1 MYNMKRT
8 LLWVIFSILFYNN
21 SFGQNILRGKVMDKL
36 SLDPLPYVTV
46 FNPKINNGT
55 TTNDTGYFE
64 LDIPEGTDSVLF
76 VYLGYDDYILKGKM
90 LRKDSV
96 AIYMM
101 PDGLLLEEVVI
112 KAPKKT
118 KKDTLAHEIFKN
130 VVAHKEDNREK
141 SHATTQ
147 FEEYDK
153 TVLSLFNIKSSI
165 KNRKVLRPF
174 RFILENQ
181 DSTETGSKFIPLIL
195 KETISEKYYQ
205 NDPKKNKTIVTASK
219 VSGIEQLRFSD
230 LLDLQFDNVDV
241 YANKMDMNGKSFQM
255 PFADGGLFNYKYFVL
270 DSNRND
276 KGELRYQLGFVP
288 RNKGDMAFVGKAW
301 IHEPTWAVEHIEL
314 TLDKRTNI
322 NYVNDFQFTQSFM
335 QINDRDWFK
344 VGETRSTNIAFTK
357 RKHSKSIRMY
367 RYSSRKNI
375 QVDVPLKDTIFKGND
390 VEFQKDYRHHDKI
403 YWDGSRHDT
412 LSNPENNVYFLIDS
426 LKNTHYYKVAST
438 LGRVITSGY
447 YRMGPVEIG
456 HLHQFI
462 SWNTYEGAR
471 IRLSLRSNDS
481 LSKIVGFKVYGAFG
495 TRDKKFKYGGEFYSN
510 LPDRK
515 KMGHRIST
523 YYRDDYQRFSL
534 TRGSVDYDNTLNSL
548 LRSGS
553 FTDFVYVRNTGI
565 IYDKRVAKD
574 FSFSANLDY
583 KIYKTIPGL
592 IEFKKTL
599 PDGSTY
605 KYDKF
610 NVFTPSITFFYS
622 PKAKFINAL
631 GRQLFLKGNLPR
643 FEFNYSF
650 SKKGWLKSEFNYH
663 KLDFTMKHA
672 FNHVLGRTWYMI
684 TATKLF
690 GSVPYP
696 LMVIH
701 PGNQTFLIEDKRFTM
716 MKEGVYA
723 ADEQVSLFLEH
734 YFQGFFLNKIPFI
747 KKLQLREV
755 FIYKMAMSRLHPERV
770 DFMDLPANIKP
781 INGYYGEIGFGID
794 NIGKL
799 LRFDF
804 MWRLSQKNDPDYDR
818 FRLQFTVSPKF

>member
-1 MYNMKRT
+1 MNTFRKT
-8 LLWVIFSILFYNN
+8 LFWAIFSFFVFNHAI
-21 SFGQNILRGKVMDKL
+21 GQNTIRGKVMDKL
-36 SLDPLPYVTV
+36 TLEPLGYVTV
-46 FNPKINNGT
+46 FNPFVNNGT
-55 TTNDTGYFE
+55 TTDDTGFFAI
-64 LDIPEGTDSVLF
+64 DVPEGTDSIVL
-76 VYLGYDDYILKGKM
+76 VYLGYNDYIIKGKF
-90 LRKDSV
+90 LKRDSLL
-96 AIYMM
+96 IYMI
-101 PDGLLLEEVVI
+101 PDGLMLEEVVI
-112 KAPKKT
+112 KAPKKS
-118 KKDTLAHEIFKN
+118 KKDTLAHEIFRN
-130 VVAHKEDNREK
+130 VVAHKDDNREK
-141 SHATTQ
+141 SHTTLHY
-147 FEEYDK
+147 EEYSK

-165 KNRKVLRPF
+165 KNRKVLKPF
-174 RFILENQ
+174 KFILENQ
-181 DSTETGSKFIPLIL
+181 DSTEAGSKFIPLIL
-195 KETISEKYYQ
+195 KETIAEKFYQ

-230 LLDLQFDNVDV
+230 LLDIQFDDVDV

-270 DSNRND
+270 DSTKND

-314 TLDKRTNI
+314 SLDKRTNI
-322 NYVNDFQFTQSFM
+322 NYVNDFQFTQTFT
-335 QINDRDWFK
+335 QANGEDWVK

-357 RKHSKSIRMY
+357 RKRSKSIRMY
-367 RYSSRKNI
+367 RYTSRKDI
-375 QVDVPLKDTIFKGND
+375 QLNNTLPDTIFQGND
-390 VEFQKDYRHHDKI
+390 IEYQKDYRRHNDA
-403 YWDGSRHDT
+403 YWDDSRHDT
-412 LSNPENNVYFLIDS
+412 LTVNENNVYFLIDS

-438 LGRVITSGY
+438 LGRVVTSGY
-447 YRMGPVEIG
+447 YRVGPVDIG
-456 HLHQFI
+456 HLHQFL

-471 IRLSLRSNDS
+471 FRIALRSNDS
-481 LSKIVGFKVYGAFG
+481 LSKTVGFKVYGAFG
-495 TRDKKFKYGGEFYSN
+495 TRDKRFKYGGEFYSN

-515 KMGHRIST
+515 KLGHRISA

-534 TRGSVDYDNTLNSL
+534 ARGSVDYDNTLNSL

-553 FTDFVYVRNTGI
+553 ITDFVYVRNTGL

-583 KIYKTIPGL
+583 KIYKTLPGL

-599 PDGSTY
+599 PDGNIY
-605 KYDKF
+605 RYDKF
-610 NVFTPSITFFYS
+610 NVFTPSITFYYS
-622 PKAKFINAL
+622 PKAKFVNAL

-643 FEFNYSF
+643 FEMNYSF

-663 KLDFTMKHA
+663 KLDFTMRHS

-684 TATKLF
+684 SATKLF
-690 GSVPYP
+690 GNVPYP
-696 LMVIH
+696 LIVIH

-755 FIYKMAMSRLHPERV
+755 FIYKMTMSRLHPERV
-770 DFMDLPANIKP
+770 DFMDLPANIKS

-794 NIGKL
+794 NIAKL

>member
-1 MYNMKRT
+1 MYKKRI
-8 LLWVIFSILFYNN
+8 LLFWAIVCSLSSNPT
-21 SFGQNILRGKVMDKL
+21 FGQNILKGKVLDKL
-36 SLDPLPYVTV
+36 TLEPLGYVTV
-46 FNPKINNGT
+46 FNPYINNGT
-55 TTNDTGYFE
+55 TSNDSGYFE
-64 LDIPEGTDSVLF
+64 ISVPEGTDSIVM
-76 VYLGYDDYILKGKM
+76 VYLGYNDYIIKGKS
-90 LRKDSV
+90 LKKDSV
-96 AIYMM
+96 LIYMV

-118 KKDTLAHEIFKN
+118 KKDTLAHEIFRN
-130 VVAHKEDNREK
+130 VVAHKDENKEK
-141 SHATTQ
+141 SHNTTQ
-147 FEEYDK
+147 FEEYNK

-165 KNRKVLRPF
+165 KNRKVLKPF
-174 RFILENQ
+174 KFVLENQ

-205 NDPKKNKTIVTASK
+205 GNPKKSKTIITASK

-230 LLDLQFDNVDV
+230 LLDVQFEDVDV
-241 YANKMDMNGKSFQM
+241 YANKMDMNNKSFQL

-276 KGELRYQLGFVP
+276 KGELSYQLGFVP

-301 IHEPTWAVEHIEL
+301 IHEPTWAVQYIEL

-322 NYVNDFQFTQSFM
+322 NYVNDFQFTQSFE
-335 QINDRDWFK
+335 QVNGTDWFK

-367 RYSSRKNI
+367 RYTSRKNI
-375 QVDVPLKDTIFKGND
+375 QVDSPLPDTIFKGND
-390 VEFQKDYRHHDKI
+390 VEYQKDYRRHNDD
-403 YWDGSRHDT
+403 YWGDSRHDSLT
-412 LSNPENNVYFLIDS
+412 FTEHNVYFLIDS
-426 LKNTHYYKVAST
+426 LKNTHYFKVAST
-438 LGRVITSGY
+438 LGRVVTSGY
-447 YRMGPVEIG
+447 YRIGPVDVG

-471 IRLSLRSNDS
+471 FRLALRTNDS
-481 LSKIVGFKVYGAFG
+481 LSKTVGFKVYSAFG
-495 TRDKKFKYGGEFYSN
+495 TRDKKFKYGAEFYSN

-515 KMGHRIST
+515 KLGHRISA

-534 TRGSVDYDNTLNSL
+534 SRGSVDYDNTLNSL

-553 FTDFVYVRNTGI
+553 FTDFVYVRNAGLV
-565 IYDKRVAKD
+565 YDKRVAKD

-583 KIYKTIPGL
+583 KIYKTLPGL

-605 KYDKF
+605 RYDKF
-610 NVFTPSITFFYS
+610 NVFTPSITLFYS

-650 SKKGWLKSEFNYH
+650 SKKGLLKSEFNYH
-663 KLDFTMKHA
+663 KLDFTMKHS

-794 NIGKL
+794 NIAIITKE
-799 LRFDF
+799 
-804 MWRLSQKNDPDYDR
+804 
-818 FRLQFTVSPKF
+818 